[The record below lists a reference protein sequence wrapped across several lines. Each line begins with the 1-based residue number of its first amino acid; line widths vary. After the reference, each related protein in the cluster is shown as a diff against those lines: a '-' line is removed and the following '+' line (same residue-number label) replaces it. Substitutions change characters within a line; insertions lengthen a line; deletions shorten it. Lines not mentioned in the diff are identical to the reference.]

1 MSATQ
6 KRGFQVIDEADPAA
20 STPPTQSTADQIT
33 KFNTQLLLLSLKAL
47 SQRAV
52 VTLGNLMTCG
62 LVASAWVLWWAV
74 LGNPTGLQLTGLG
87 MYAFFVFLI
96 DVARRRTARLPA

>member
-1 MSATQ
+1 MSAAQ
-6 KRGFQVIDEADPAA
+6 KRGFQVIDEADATA
-20 STPPTQSTADQIT
+20 STPDPSTADQIT

-47 SQRAV
+47 SQRAI
-52 VTLGNLMTCG
+52 VTLGNLMTIG
-62 LVASAWVLWWAV
+62 LVASAWVLWRSV

-96 DVARRRTARLPA
+96 DVARRRTK